1 MNTFYLTTADNH
13 QTFVRNWPIEHP
25 KAIVQIVHG
34 MNEHSNR
41 YDEFA
46 RFLNGKGFTVYATD
60 HRGHGH
66 SALDEERV
74 GYIGENGFH
83 LMVSDENELFQYI
96 QSQFPHTPH
105 FLLSHSMGSFIAQRY
120 IQLYG
125 QELAGV
131 ILIGSGGPRSDL
143 KLGALVA
150 EMIEKANGDQRMKT
164 LDKIIFN
171 GYNSRFIKK
180 TGFEWLANDPAVINS
195 FLSDP
200 YCGHIFPPSFFR
212 QFLNFMQLIFKNEE
226 VKKVSTSL
234 PILILS
240 GSNDPVGQYGKG
252 TDKLYKQYQSIGHT
266 NLNYMLYPD
275 ERHEI
280 LNDFNRHQVFEDIL
294 HWLNEQLDAYYH

>member
-13 QTFVRNWPIEHP
+13 QTFVRNWTIEQP

-34 MNEHSNR
+34 MNEHSKR

-46 RFLNGKGFTVYATD
+46 RFLNDKGFTVYATD

-83 LMVSDENELFQYI
+83 LMVNDEHELFQHIHAQY
-96 QSQFPHTPH
+96 PHLPH
-105 FLLSHSMGSFIAQRY
+105 FLLGHSMGSFIAQRY

-125 QELAGV
+125 HGLAGTV
-131 ILIGSGGPRSDL
+131 LIGSGGPRGDF
-143 KLGALVA
+143 KLGERLS
-150 EMIEKANGDQRMKT
+150 EIIEKATGDKRIKT
-164 LDKIIFN
+164 LDRIIFN
-171 GYNSRFIKK
+171 GYNSRFIKR
-180 TGFEWLANDPAVINS
+180 TGFEWLANDTDVINR

-212 QFLNFMQLIFKNEE
+212 QFLNFMQFIFRHEE
-226 VKKVSTSL
+226 VEKVPASL

-252 TDKLYKQYQSIGHT
+252 TEKLFKQYQSIGVE
-266 NLNYMLYPD
+266 NLTYKLYPD

-280 LNDFNRHQVFEDIL
+280 LNDFNRHRIFEDIL
-294 HWLNEQLDAYYH
+294 VWFNKVTL